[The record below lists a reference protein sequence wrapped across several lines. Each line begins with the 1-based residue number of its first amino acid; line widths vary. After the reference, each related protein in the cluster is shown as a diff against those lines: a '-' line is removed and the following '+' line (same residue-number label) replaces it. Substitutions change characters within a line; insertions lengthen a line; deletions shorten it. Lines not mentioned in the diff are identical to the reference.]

1 MVKAHLQQLGIEET
15 ANVLTHGIGLVLSL
29 AGFVVLTAM
38 AVTYGD
44 VWHISSSIVYGLSL
58 VILYTA
64 STVYHSTISPE
75 RKSFLQM
82 VDHCCIYLLIAG
94 SYTPF
99 LLVVL
104 RDGLGFGMLAV
115 VWTVAVA
122 GILIKIMFRG
132 RFKALGIVLYLALG
146 WLGVVAAEPMY
157 TALGMIPLTLVAGG
171 GLSYTAAMIFFG
183 WKSLK
188 HHHAIFH
195 VFILA
200 GSILHYAVIAIYVM
214 PGAGS

>member
-15 ANVLTHGIGLVLSL
+15 ANALTHGIGLVLSL
-29 AGFVVLTAM
+29 AGFLFLTTI
-38 AVTYGD
+38 AVANGD

-58 VILYTA
+58 VILYAA
-64 STVYHSTISPE
+64 STVYHSIISPE
-75 RKSFLQM
+75 RKSLLQV

-115 VWTVAVA
+115 VWSVAVA

-132 RFKALGIVLYLALG
+132 RFKALGIVLYLGLG
-146 WLGVVAAEPMY
+146 WLGLIAAEPMY
-157 TALGMIPLTLVAGG
+157 AALGIIPLALIGGG

-183 WKSLK
+183 WKRLR

-200 GSILHYAVIAIYVM
+200 GSILHYAAIALYVM
-214 PGAGS
+214 PVGAS